1 MMRMRR
7 NPSGRNG
14 GAAIEMAFALPVA
27 LLFVAGL
34 LEFGRIIWT
43 QTTLDYA
50 EESAARCASINS
62 SLCGT
67 AAAVQS
73 FAVRASA
80 GLAVTASNFAL
91 STPSCGSMV
100 TASLPYSF
108 AVPWLFPYSLT
119 LTSSACFPLP

>member
-1 MMRMRR
+1 MRR
-7 NPSGRNG
+7 LPQPRPGQSGSS
-14 GAAIEMAFALPVA
+14 AVEMAVVLPVA
-27 LLFVAGL
+27 LLFVIGL

-50 EESAARCASINS
+50 VESAARCASINS
-62 SLCGT
+62 NLCGN

-73 FAVRASA
+73 FAVRAAA
-80 GLAVTASNFAL
+80 GLAVTTSNFSL
-91 STPSCGSMV
+91 STPSCGSLV
-100 TASLPYSF
+100 SASLPYNF